1 MKTLLKITLGTIAVL
16 LLLVVLALVFI
27 NSIINPNDYKPQ
39 LEKAVLDKTGFQMR
53 INGDI
58 GLTLFPQLSFAIN
71 DVSMLDR
78 KQQPLLALEEAKL
91 GLELWPLLSSRVEMN
106 DVVLTGLNL
115 KLVKDKTGKGNWEI
129 PKQPET
135 ADQQKPQEQEP
146 QEQEP
151 SSSDKS
157 QSKDSKPVVLAVESV
172 QVKNMILD
180 YKDEQAG
187 TSQQIRNINFT
198 TGAVASAKPFPIN
211 LSFSYNSSQPRLS
224 LDSRLSATL
233 MLDFMGQHY
242 QMKELD
248 WDLAAVGEP
257 TNNKSVKGTIKG
269 NLSVD
274 LKQQLLSLND
284 WHAQFG
290 DLDLTFTSETKQF
303 VTAPAMS
310 GKLSVKPLNIKQW
323 LSGVGVEMPETAS
336 DKAFSQFALNT
347 QFKGTNKQLSLSP
360 LNITLDDSQLT
371 GNLSIIDI
379 ASQALQF
386 NLHIN
391 QFNVDDYLPPAPVE
405 TTKSAGAP
413 APTPAPSSGDTPVA
427 ASPAAEQPVIPVDA
441 LKGLNLAGQMTLKKL
456 IVKKAELSDVKLDVS
471 AKGGLVKVKNLS
483 AKLYGGEFTQQLTV
497 DVQGKQPTIKAS
509 NQLAGVQVNPL
520 LTNLADVNQVSGVG
534 NISSQIT
541 TKGLTASELTKQL
554 NGVVKFAINDGQFA
568 EVNINRIVC
577 KTVAKV
583 RKEKMGDQAWDN
595 NTQFKS
601 LHGQFNIRQGVAK
614 NDDLIASLDQ
624 MKLDGDGEVDLV
636 QQALDY
642 HLGLTIL
649 GQTSDLG
656 DQACRI
662 NERYANVRWP
672 VRCKGKFSQK
682 EGLCGVDSERMKDVA
697 KALIKDELKRKV
709 DKKLDDKLG
718 DKLKEKL
725 GEEGGERAKE
735 LLKGLFN

>member
-1 MKTLLKITLGTIAVL
+1 MKTLLKVTLGTIAVL

-39 LEKAVLDKTGFQMR
+39 LEKAVQDKTGFQMR

-129 PKQPET
+129 PKQPAT
-135 ADQQKPQEQEP
+135 ADQQKSQEQKK
-146 QEQEP
+146 QEP

-157 QSKDSKPVVLAVESV
+157 QSQDSKPVVLAVESI

-180 YKDEQAG
+180 YTDEQAG

-198 TGAVASAKPFPIN
+198 TGAVASAKPFPIQ

-233 MLDFMGQHY
+233 MLDFIGQHY

-257 TNNKSVKGTIKG
+257 TNNKSVKGTVKG
-269 NLSVD
+269 NFAAD

-290 DLDLTFTSETKQF
+290 DLDLTFTSEIKQF
-303 VTAPAMS
+303 VTSPAMS

-347 QFKGTNKQLSLSP
+347 QFNGTDKQLALSS
-360 LNITLDDSQLT
+360 LNITLDESQLT
-371 GNLSIIDI
+371 GNLSITDI

-386 NLHIN
+386 NLQID
-391 QFNVDDYLPPAPVE
+391 QFNVDHYLPPAPAE
-405 TTKSAGAP
+405 TTKTAEASAPSSSPKAET
-413 APTPAPSSGDTPVA
+413 TPAPAV
-427 ASPAAEQPVIPVDA
+427 EQPVIPVDA
-441 LKGLNLAGQMTLKKL
+441 LKGLNVAGQMTLKKL
-456 IVKKAELSDVKLDVS
+456 IAKQAELSDVTLELS

-483 AKLYGGEFTQQLTV
+483 AKLYDGEFKQQLTV
-497 DVQGKQPTIKAS
+497 DVRGKQPVIKAN

-554 NGVVKFAINDGQFA
+554 NGMVKFKVNDGQFA
-568 EVNINRIVC
+568 GVNINRMVC
-577 KTVAKV
+577 KAVAKV
-583 RKEKMGDQAWDN
+583 RKENVGDQAWNN

-662 NERYANVRWP
+662 NERYANIRWP

-682 EGLCGVDSERMKDVA
+682 DGLCGVDGERMKDIA

-718 DKLKEKL
+718 DKLKDKL
-725 GEEGGERAKE
+725 GDEGGEQVKD
-735 LLKGLFN
+735 LIKGLFN